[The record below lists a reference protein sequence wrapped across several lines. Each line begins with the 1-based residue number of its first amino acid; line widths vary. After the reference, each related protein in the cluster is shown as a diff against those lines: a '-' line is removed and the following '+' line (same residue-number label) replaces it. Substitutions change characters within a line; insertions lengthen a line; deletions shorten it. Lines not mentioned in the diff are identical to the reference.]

1 MKVGPK
7 IDCRGKGSGGK
18 QSPRATNKLQPAR
31 QVDTPPLQVS
41 MQQEAEEVQEIPPWP
56 DFHLK
61 TDTEA
66 GDLEATT
73 DGPST
78 HQSTGGKQSVVFGAG
93 VEEELDDFSCD
104 NYGMQGSALTM
115 LQAARKRAQLK
126 FGDG

>member
-78 HQSTGGKQSVVFGAG
+78 HQSTGESSRWCLGR
-93 VEEELDDFSCD
+93 
-104 NYGMQGSALTM
+104 ALRRRWMTFP
-115 LQAARKRAQLK
+115 ATTTACRGRP
-126 FGDG
+126 